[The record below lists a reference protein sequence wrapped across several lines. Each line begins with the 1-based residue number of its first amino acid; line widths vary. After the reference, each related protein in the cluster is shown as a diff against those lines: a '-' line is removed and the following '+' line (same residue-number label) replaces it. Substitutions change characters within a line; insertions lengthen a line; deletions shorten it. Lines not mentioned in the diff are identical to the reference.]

1 MKKLF
6 ALLTACLLFTFAL
19 SACGNK
25 GGSNDQPNFEGNLED
40 YVNALYEGLP
50 EADLPM
56 TMNTPIT
63 AENAEMFLGT
73 ADAKFKDGIAS
84 DAMIN
89 AIAHSVCLIRAEDAT
104 QAAEL
109 AKVVEENANPRK
121 WVCVEAEKTVVKQ
134 KGNLVLLVMSNEA
147 ITNGIVAN
155 FDKLEA

>member
-6 ALLTACLLFTFAL
+6 AIVLTACLAL
-19 SACGNK
+19 AAFSACGSKN
-25 GGSNDQPNFEGNLED
+25 SDQPNFDGNLED
-40 YVNALYEGLP
+40 YVTALYDGIGQENM
-50 EADLPM
+50 PM

-73 ADAKFKDGIAS
+73 ADVTFKDGVAS
-84 DAMIN
+84 DAMIS
-89 AIAHSVCLIRAEDAT
+89 AIAHSVCLLRTEDAD

-134 KGNLVLLVMSNEA
+134 RCNLVLLVMTDTANA
-147 ITNGIVAN
+147 DAIVAN